1 MGKRTSDE
9 NCGRGPLVESG
20 EAVQGE
26 EVSAALRLLI
36 VHNDPKSGPET
47 LERVPMAG
55 STSSSGCPSEASLP
69 STPLDNFAGVLV
81 LGGLRECVF
90 EYHTYGI
97 SAPLKATVLATTRGD
112 HQLFRVGEGTWGRQ
126 SYLKID
132 LLVLAIKLVDVGDEL
147 EQGSVD
153 AKALLKESA
162 GTVDA
167 RLCELGEQVAHHFLA
182 LCTNETTKG
191 EAA

>member
-1 MGKRTSDE
+1 M
-9 NCGRGPLVESG
+9 
-20 EAVQGE
+20 
-26 EVSAALRLLI
+26 
-36 VHNDPKSGPET
+36 
-47 LERVPMAG
+47 
-55 STSSSGCPSEASLP
+55 
-69 STPLDNFAGVLV
+69 
-81 LGGLRECVF
+81 RECVF

-97 SAPLKATVLATTRGD
+97 SAPLKATVLATTHGD
-112 HQLFRVGEGTWGRQ
+112 HQLFRVGEGTWGMQ
-126 SYLKID
+126 AYLKID

-147 EQGSVD
+147 DQGSVD
-153 AKALLKESA
+153 AKALLKEFA